1 MPVDFAT
8 LRCIVRGSERRR
20 QRVRKEEMGGGGE
33 KENGAA
39 EDEKWEGRRG
49 ANAEV

>member
-1 MPVDFAT
+1 MDFAT
-8 LRCIVRGSERRR
+8 LHCIVRGSERQR
-20 QRVRKEEMGGGGE
+20 QRAREEEMGGKKG